1 MQTLVGKHLSGSQ
14 MHILIRDVPLRD
26 MKDDLAS
33 CYVMRRGG
41 GRGTPE
47 LPVLFC
53 RNDIHNI
60 LLDTKHFRKT
70 PKMCLNTVF
79 TFVMHLDVECI
90 WSSLSRENVL
100 IRLFTGCYY

>member
-14 MHILIRDVPLRD
+14 MHILIRDVPFRD
-26 MKDDLAS
+26 MKDDSAS

-53 RNDIHNI
+53 RNYIHNI
-60 LLDTKHFRKT
+60 LLETKHLKKKLPNVFEDIYLLLLCLWMLKVIGHVGLL
-70 PKMCLNTVF
+70 KMF
-79 TFVMHLDVECI
+79 
-90 WSSLSRENVL
+90 
-100 IRLFTGCYY
+100 